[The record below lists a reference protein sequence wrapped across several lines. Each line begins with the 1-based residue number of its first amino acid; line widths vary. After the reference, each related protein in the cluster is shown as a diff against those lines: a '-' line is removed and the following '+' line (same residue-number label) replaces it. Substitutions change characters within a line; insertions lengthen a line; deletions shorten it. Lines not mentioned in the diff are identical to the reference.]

1 MKPHRGGEEVNVRWR
16 RGGRVGCAAWHG
28 DAAAADEPGDVVGDV
43 RGGIGGGEGGE
54 GTGAAAVEPAGD
66 AGVHSDTRG
75 AGAGLHC
82 VEAEQNAL
90 GSGEFEDEGERVQEE
105 P

>member
-1 MKPHRGGEEVNVRWR
+1 LKPRCGGEEFNVRWR
-16 RGGRVGCAAWHG
+16 RGGRASGAAWHG
-28 DAAAADEPGDVVGDV
+28 DAVAAESGHAVGDV
-43 RGGIGGGEGGE
+43 RRGVGGGEGGE

-75 AGAGLHC
+75 VGEGLHC
-82 VEAEQNAL
+82 VEAEQDAL
-90 GSGEFEDEGERVQEE
+90 GSSEFEDEGERVQEE

>member
-1 MKPHRGGEEVNVRWR
+1 MKPRCGGEEFNVRWR
-16 RGGRVGCAAWHG
+16 RGGRASGAAWHG
-28 DAAAADEPGDVVGDV
+28 DAVAAESGHAVGDV
-43 RGGIGGGEGGE
+43 RRGVGGGEGGE

-75 AGAGLHC
+75 AGEGLHC
-82 VEAEQNAL
+82 VEAEQDAL
-90 GSGEFEDEGERVQEE
+90 GSSEFEDEGERVQEE